1 MKRKIS
7 VLILSMSL
15 ILPQTIPAFAE
26 NPGDAEIA
34 VFSDEA
40 SIEVNEDASVFDETA
55 EISTEAED
63 ISQNNENDV
72 SVFSEDEMPGESALT
87 DYAEE
92 EITGSNGDS
101 LIQEDET
108 VFSCEEMEEA
118 SMQTYAAGNSISSA
132 TGISIGTTYNGSI
145 TSTNTEDFYRFTISS
160 SGKIK
165 LTSTSLI
172 PDVYYR
178 IYDSTGERLW
188 SGLYSANSSGQSS
201 VNEEFDLTKGTYY
214 LGVEKYYGTGSYSFK
229 ITFTSAGESFT
240 ETGNGNNNTIAE
252 ANSIS
257 IGTAYKGQIAKND
270 KYDFYKFIINSS
282 GKITLTS
289 IEMIPDVYYCIYDSM
304 GERLWS
310 GWYSANNSGQSSI
323 NEILDLTKGTYY
335 LGVEKNYGTGNY
347 SFKIMFTSAG
357 ESFTETDNGS
367 NNAIAA
373 ANSISVGTTYK
384 GQIAKNDDK
393 DFYKFTINSSGKY
406 TLSSNAAITWL
417 DYRIYDSMGDRIWNN
432 GYAANS
438 AGNITVNETLELSN
452 GVYYLGVER
461 NSGYTGNYSFR
472 IAPHSH
478 RYTSKVTRA
487 TLYQNGKINYECACG
502 ATKQT
507 IIYYPRTISLST
519 AKYTYNGQ
527 TRTPNVSVK
536 GSDGKVIGSSN
547 YTVSYA
553 SGRKNVGTYQVKIT
567 FKGNYSGTVSKTFK
581 INPKSTSITSLT
593 AKSKGFKV
601 KWKKQTTQV
610 SGYQI
615 QYSTSKYFS
624 NGTTKTITKNSTTSE
639 TLKGLKAKKKYYVRI
654 RTYKKVSGTKYYSSW
669 SSAKTVKTN
678 K

>member
-1 MKRKIS
+1 MKRKVS
-7 VLILSMSL
+7 AFILSMSL
-15 ILPQTIPAFAE
+15 ILSQTIPVFAE
-26 NPGDAEIA
+26 NPDAETA

-40 SIEVNEDASVFDETA
+40 GIEVIEGASVFDET
-55 EISTEAED
+55 TETPEEAVD
-63 ISQNNENDV
+63 ISQNNENEV
-72 SVFSEDEMPGESALT
+72 SVYSEDELPEESTLT

-92 EITGSNGDS
+92 ENTSDTGDS
-101 LIQEDET
+101 PTQEDEI
-108 VFSCEEMEEA
+108 VFSCEEMAEA
-118 SMQTYAAGNSISSA
+118 SLQTYAAGNSISSA

-145 TSTNTEDFYRFTISS
+145 TSTNTADFYKFTISS
-160 SGKIK
+160 SGNIT
-165 LTSTSLI
+165 LTSIAII
-172 PDVYYR
+172 PWDYYR
-178 IYDSTGERLW
+178 FYDSTGECIW
-188 SGLYSANSSGQSS
+188 YQYYTENGSGQSS
-201 VNEEFDLTKGTYY
+201 IYKTFDLTKGTYY
-214 LGVEKYYGTGSYSFK
+214 LEVEQYKGTGNYSFK
-229 ITFTSAGESFT
+229 IAFASAGESFT
-240 ETGNGNNNTIAE
+240 ETGNGNNNTIAA

-257 IGTAYKGQIAKND
+257 IGTSYKGQIAEND
-270 KYDFYKFIINSS
+270 EKDFYKFIIGSS

-289 IEMIPDVYYCIYDSM
+289 IAIIPWVYYRIYDRT
-304 GERLWS
+304 GECI
-310 GWYSANNSGQSSI
+310 WYQFYTENSSGQSSI
-323 NEILDLTKGTYY
+323 NEVFDLTKGTYY
-335 LGVEKNYGTGNY
+335 LEVARTSGNTGNY

-367 NNAIAA
+367 NNTIAA
-373 ANSISVGTTYK
+373 ASTISVGTTYK

-393 DFYKFTINSSGKY
+393 DFYKFTISSSGKY

-432 GYAANS
+432 GYVANS
-438 AGNITVNETLELSN
+438 AGNITVNETLDLSN
-452 GVYYLGVER
+452 GVYYLGVEQS
-461 NSGYTGNYSFR
+461 SGYTGNYSFK

-478 RYTSKVTRA
+478 SYTSRVTSA

-519 AKYTYNGQ
+519 SKYTYNGQ
-527 TRTPNVSVK
+527 TRTPYVTVK
-536 GSDGKVIGSSN
+536 GSDGKVISSSN
-547 YTVSYA
+547 YTVRYA
-553 SGRKNVGTYQVKIT
+553 SGRKNVGTYQVTIT
-567 FKGNYSGTVSKTFK
+567 FKGNYSGTVSKSFT

-624 NGTTKTITKNSTTSE
+624 NGTTKTITKNSATSE

-669 SSAKTVKTN
+669 SSAKTVKT
-678 K
+678 KK

>member
-1 MKRKIS
+1 
-7 VLILSMSL
+7 
-15 ILPQTIPAFAE
+15 
-26 NPGDAEIA
+26 
-34 VFSDEA
+34 
-40 SIEVNEDASVFDETA
+40 
-55 EISTEAED
+55 
-63 ISQNNENDV
+63 
-72 SVFSEDEMPGESALT
+72 
-87 DYAEE
+87 
-92 EITGSNGDS
+92 
-101 LIQEDET
+101 
-108 VFSCEEMEEA
+108 
-118 SMQTYAAGNSISSA
+118 
-132 TGISIGTTYNGSI
+132 
-145 TSTNTEDFYRFTISS
+145 
-160 SGKIK
+160 
-165 LTSTSLI
+165 
-172 PDVYYR
+172 
-178 IYDSTGERLW
+178 
-188 SGLYSANSSGQSS
+188 
-201 VNEEFDLTKGTYY
+201 
-214 LGVEKYYGTGSYSFK
+214 
-229 ITFTSAGESFT
+229 
-240 ETGNGNNNTIAE
+240 
-252 ANSIS
+252 
-257 IGTAYKGQIAKND
+257 
-270 KYDFYKFIINSS
+270 
-282 GKITLTS
+282 
-289 IEMIPDVYYCIYDSM
+289 
-304 GERLWS
+304 
-310 GWYSANNSGQSSI
+310 
-323 NEILDLTKGTYY
+323 
-335 LGVEKNYGTGNY
+335 
-347 SFKIMFTSAG
+347 MFTSAG

-367 NNAIAA
+367 NNTIAA

-384 GQIAKNDDK
+384 GQIAKNDAK
-393 DFYKFTINSSGKY
+393 DFYTFTINSSGKY

-461 NSGYTGNYSFR
+461 NSGDTGNYSFK

-478 RYTSKVTRA
+478 SYTSKVTRA

>member
-1 MKRKIS
+1 MKRKVS
-7 VLILSMSL
+7 VFILSMSL
-15 ILPQTIPAFAE
+15 ILSQTIPVFAE
-26 NPGDAEIA
+26 NPDAETA

-40 SIEVNEDASVFDETA
+40 GIEVIEGASVFDETT
-55 EISTEAED
+55 EIPEEAVD
-63 ISQNNENDV
+63 ISQNNENDI
-72 SVFSEDEMPGESALT
+72 SVYSDDELPEESALT

-92 EITGSNGDS
+92 ENTSDTGDS
-101 LIQEDET
+101 PTQEDEI
-108 VFSCEEMEEA
+108 VFSCEEMAEA
-118 SMQTYAAGNSISSA
+118 SLQTYAAGNSISSA

-145 TSTNTEDFYRFTISS
+145 TSTNTADFYRFTISS

-188 SGLYSANSSGQSS
+188 SSLYSANSSGQSS
-201 VNEEFDLTKGTYY
+201 VNEEFDLTKGIYY

-240 ETGNGNNNTIAE
+240 ETGNGNNNTIPA

-270 KYDFYKFIINSS
+270 NNDFYKFTINSS

-289 IEMIPDVYYCIYDSM
+289 IAMISDVYYRIYDSM

-310 GWYSANNSGQSSI
+310 GWYSANSSGQSSI

-335 LGVEKNYGTGNY
+335 LGVEKSYGTGNY

-357 ESFTETDNGS
+357 ESFTETDNG
-367 NNAIAA
+367 NNNTIAA
-373 ANSISVGTTYK
+373 ASSISVGTTYK

-393 DFYKFTINSSGKY
+393 DFYKFTISSSGKY
-406 TLSSNAAITWL
+406 TLSSSAAITWL
-417 DYRIYDSMGDRIWNN
+417 DYRIYDSMGERVWN
-432 GYAANS
+432 GGCTANS

-461 NSGYTGNYSFR
+461 SSGCTGNYSFK

-478 RYTSKVTRA
+478 SYTSKVTSA
-487 TLYQNGKINYECACG
+487 SLYQNGKINYECACG

-507 IIYYPRTISLST
+507 IIYYPKTISLST
-519 AKYTYNGQ
+519 SKYTYNGQ
-527 TRTPNVSVK
+527 TRTPYVTVK
-536 GSDGKVIGSSN
+536 GSDGKVISSSN
-547 YTVSYA
+547 YTVRYA
-553 SGRKNVGTYQVKIT
+553 SGRKNVGTYQVTIT
-567 FKGNYSGTVSKTFK
+567 FKGNYSGTVSKSFK

-601 KWKKQTTQV
+601 KWKKQATQV

-624 NGTTKTITKNSTTSE
+624 NGTTKTITKNSITSE

-669 SSAKTVKTN
+669 SSAKTVKT
-678 K
+678 KK